1 MPKSALFPILAQA
14 ADSLKPGEVSDPLSF
29 RDPMGQSAVLVVQLN
44 SNQPKLPA
52 YEQVKEQMMERAF
65 VEATD
70 RQRKLWLQELR
81 RGVYI
86 DVRL

>member
-1 MPKSALFPILAQA
+1 MASQ
-14 ADSLKPGEVSDPLSF
+14 
-29 RDPMGQSAVLVVQLN
+29 
-44 SNQPKLPA
+44 QPKVPPF
-52 YEQVKEQMMERAF
+52 EEVREQMMERAF

-70 RQRKLWLQELR
+70 RQRKLWLTELR